1 MELLLSFLASS
12 SSKWIAILLTV
23 LSVGGY
29 IYYSKVEYGKLQ
41 KQVATYEY
49 NLNQLSQALK
59 DEQVQ
64 RKSAEEINSAQSNII
79 NSIIKER
86 DELEKKMKEVEIEIE
101 KEVVKGNDRP
111 SSNILKETIK
121 RLSGQQ

>member
-1 MELLLSFLASS
+1 MELVLSFLTSS
-12 SSKWIAILLTV
+12 ASKWIAILLTV

-41 KQVATYEY
+41 KQIATYEY
-49 NLNQLSQALK
+49 NLNQLSQSLK
-59 DEQVQ
+59 DEQAQ

-79 NSIIKER
+79 NNIIKER
-86 DELEKKMKEVEIEIE
+86 EDLEKKMKEAEIEIE

>member
-1 MELLLSFLASS
+1 MELVLSFLTSS
-12 SSKWIAILLTV
+12 ASKWIAILLTV

-41 KQVATYEY
+41 KQLATYEY

-59 DEQVQ
+59 DEQTQ

-79 NSIIKER
+79 NNIIKER
-86 DELEKKMKEVEIEIE
+86 ENLEKKMKEAEIEIE

>member
-1 MELLLSFLASS
+1 MELVLSFLTSS
-12 SSKWIAILLTV
+12 ASKWIAILLTV

-41 KQVATYEY
+41 KQIATYEY
-49 NLNQLSQALK
+49 NLNQLSQSLK
-59 DEQVQ
+59 DEQAQ

-79 NSIIKER
+79 NNIIKER
-86 DELEKKMKEVEIEIE
+86 EELEKKMKEAEIEIE

>member
-1 MELLLSFLASS
+1 MELVLSFLTSS
-12 SSKWIAILLTV
+12 ASKWIAILLTV

-29 IYYSKVEYGKLQ
+29 VYYSKVEYGKLQ
-41 KQVATYEY
+41 KQLATYEY

-59 DEQVQ
+59 DEQTQ

-79 NSIIKER
+79 NNIIKER
-86 DELEKKMKEVEIEIE
+86 EDLEKKMKEAEIEIE

>member
-1 MELLLSFLASS
+1 MELVLSFLTSS
-12 SSKWIAILLTV
+12 TSKWIAILLTV

-41 KQVATYEY
+41 KQIATYEY
-49 NLNQLSQALK
+49 NLNQLSQSLK
-59 DEQVQ
+59 DEQAQ

-79 NSIIKER
+79 NNIIKER
-86 DELEKKMKEVEIEIE
+86 EDLEKKMKEAEIEIE